1 MSNNLA
7 PFQSHPTSAGAADT
21 ASNYVQTNLV
31 SDIAGLGAMGVDPN
45 LVNPWGVSFIVGN
58 PFWISDQGSN
68 VTTLYSVTDS
78 TVVNSPVPVFTVNIP
93 PTGGPGPTG
102 QVSNT
107 NAQSFHLTAPGDTSA
122 ALFIFADLNGTISA
136 WNPGL
141 GLDGSTAHVEA
152 TTPGAVY
159 TGLAVNEAHT
169 MLYAA
174 NDKAGT
180 IDVFNSTFAPVD
192 LGDHAFQTP
201 GEIAARGLV
210 PFNVTDIGGDVYVTY
225 APSGRAAQT
234 MADLGDGAVAIF
246 TESGKLEPHGV
257 LLGGPH
263 TPLAAPWGVA
273 IAPNDF
279 GQFSGDLLV
288 GNFSFQHSEINA
300 FDPQTHKLV
309 GTIPISAG
317 SGQTPGGLWTDP
329 DFRGRRQRRR
339 QPEHPLLHR
348 RHRRRAS
355 WSVRRNHERAASW
368 GIDADAFRCFRIS
381 PEAAACAA
389 ASGDAISAIVERH
402 VVVLIEAGVADDAA
416 QPR

>member
-7 PFQSHPTSAGAADT
+7 PFQSDPTSAGAAD
-21 ASNYVQTNLV
+21 AAIYVQTNLV
-31 SDIAGLGAMGVDPN
+31 SDIAGLAMATDPH

-68 VTTLYSVTDS
+68 STTLYSVDS

-141 GLDGSTAHVEA
+141 GFNGSTAHVEA

-159 TGLAVNEAHT
+159 TGLAVNQAHT

-174 NDKAGT
+174 NDSAGT

-192 LGDHAFQTP
+192 LGDHAFRTP

-234 MADLGDGAVAIF
+234 TAGLGDGAVAIF

-317 SGQTPGGLWTDP
+317 SGQTPGGLWTLTFGGGGSGDGSP
-329 DFRGRRQRRR
+329 NTLYFTD
-339 QPEHPLLHR
+339 
-348 RHRRRAS
+348 
-355 WSVRRNHERAASW
+355 
-368 GIDADAFRCFRIS
+368 GIDGEHHGLFGAITS
-381 PEAAACAA
+381 VPLVG
-389 ASGDAISAIVERH
+389 ASTPTHSDVFA
-402 VVVLIEAGVADDAA
+402 
-416 QPR
+416 